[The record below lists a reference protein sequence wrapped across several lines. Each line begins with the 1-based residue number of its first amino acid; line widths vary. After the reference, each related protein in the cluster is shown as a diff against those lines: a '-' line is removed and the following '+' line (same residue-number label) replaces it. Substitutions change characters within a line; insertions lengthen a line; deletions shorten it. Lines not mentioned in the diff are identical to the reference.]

1 MDINQYCSTWIQRI
15 NNMAY
20 PRQAGSDSEEMV
32 HNILAKELEG
42 YGLNYRV
49 YKVPIRKFSSFSST
63 LEVGSE
69 PRTTIRSTPVGFS
82 GTLNK
87 IDAEMIYTERMKR
100 DRFQGDLS
108 GKIALVFGPVRFDEY
123 KALIGQN
130 ASGLVIIGEPGR
142 PLNYFCLPM
151 AYVNACGQLPT
162 VSINF
167 DDGLWLVK
175 NVISRISLKTD
186 QKISLGETNNL
197 VVTVP
202 GSDAGGGNIIIGA
215 HFDTVQNVP
224 GVQDN
229 LATCILMADLA
240 REFSKAKG
248 LLDLNF
254 VWFGGEE
261 LGGMDGSFHF
271 IQTQPSLISNTRCM
285 VNLDGTGG
293 IIGVNGVRVMGN
305 ETVNSLVKKVTSLEK
320 ENWCIDSDCYWSD
333 GIPFCEA
340 GIPVVNIYR
349 DDGTYFYVHSTQ
361 DTIDQVNVKHL
372 IEYFRF
378 SYNLI
383 SSLSNNQIYYK
394 RKISK
399 EIRRKMASF
408 YKHNLGLQ
416 RVPKCS

>member
-1 MDINQYCSTWIQRI
+1 MNIDQYSSTWIQRI
-15 NNMAY
+15 NNLAY
-20 PRQAGSDSEEMV
+20 PRQAGSDSERTAL
-32 HNILAKELEG
+32 NILIKEFKDSG
-42 YGLNYRV
+42 INCRV
-49 YKVPIRKFSSFSST
+49 QKVPIRKFSSFSSSFET
-63 LEVGSE
+63 TSV
-69 PRTTIRSTPVGFS
+69 PRKLINSTPVGFS

-87 IDAEMIYTERMKR
+87 IDTEMVYTEKTST

-142 PLNYFCLPM
+142 PLNYFCFPT
-151 AYVNACGQLPT
+151 AYVDACGQLPT

-175 NVISRISLKTD
+175 NAISRVSLIID
-186 QKISLGETNNL
+186 QKISQGETNNL

-202 GSDAGGGNIIIGA
+202 RSGAITGNVIIGA

-240 REFSKAKG
+240 KEFLNAKG
-248 LLDLNF
+248 LVDLNF

-261 LGGMDGSFHF
+261 LGGMEGSFHF
-271 IQTQPSLISNTRCM
+271 IQNEPSLVSNTRTM
-285 VNLDGTGG
+285 INLDGTGG

-305 ETVNSLVKKVTSLEK
+305 EAVNYLVKKVASTEK
-320 ENWCIDSDCYWSD
+320 ENWHFSSDCYWSD

-349 DDGTYFYVHSTQ
+349 DDGTYFYAHSIQ
-361 DTIDQVNVKHL
+361 DTIDQVNIKHL

-383 SSLSNNQIYYK
+383 SSLSNDQINYE

-399 EIRRKMASF
+399 EIRRKMTSF
-408 YKHNLGLQ
+408 YKHNLGLRRIPQ
-416 RVPKCS
+416 CF